1 VDGRFAGWLCFAD
14 TARAE
19 APAVLHELR
28 RLGLHRQVLLSG
40 DRAAV
45 ARSIGESLKL
55 DEIHAGLLPEDKLAL
70 VRAQTARG
78 GRPLVV
84 GDGVNDALALRA
96 GAVGVALGGHGTDVA
111 LASADV
117 VLMSGDLTRLP
128 TCIRLA
134 KASRSTILTNVIIGL
149 AWTVFVVI
157 GAIAG
162 LYGPV
167 IAVLIHTLG
176 TLIVLANA
184 GRLLRFEEHDT

>member
-1 VDGRFAGWLCFAD
+1 
-14 TARAE
+14 
-19 APAVLHELR
+19 VLAELR
-28 RLGLHRQVLLSG
+28 RLGLHRQILLSG
-40 DRAAV
+40 DRAVV
-45 ARSIGESLKL
+45 AHAIGTALNL
-55 DEIHAGLLPEDKLAL
+55 DEVHASLLPEDKLAK
-70 VRAQTARG
+70 VREEIAAG

-134 KASRSTILTNVIIGL
+134 KACRRTILSNVVIGL
-149 AWTVFVVI
+149 SWTVLVVA

-167 IAVLIHTLG
+167 AAVLIHTVG

-184 GRLLRFEEHDT
+184 GRLLRFEQSTAATT